1 MNISYK
7 LPWIWH
13 ALFFLGANCALVLLP
28 KLINIVLNKNTT
40 SQVHLD
46 HVKHYKSIIESIPSS
61 ALVQIAPV
69 SLPFQSILWIQSN
82 LTCYQNLIV
91 IFCILGRYRCGV
103 VWFNGKLKTPAELSP
118 IFPFLLWTTSD
129 FESGKI
135 FLKID
140 KKSFLVAD
148 CAVDNDALVRAFELS
163 VKAHHVFLLE
173 YHPYLKSVYVCRILA
188 RN

>member
-1 MNISYK
+1 MESS
-7 LPWIWH
+7 
-13 ALFFLGANCALVLLP
+13 
-28 KLINIVLNKNTT
+28 KN
-40 SQVHLD
+40 
-46 HVKHYKSIIESIPSS
+46 
-61 ALVQIAPV
+61 
-69 SLPFQSILWIQSN
+69 
-82 LTCYQNLIV
+82 
-91 IFCILGRYRCGV
+91 
-103 VWFNGKLKTPAELSP
+103 PAELSP

-173 YHPYLKSVYVCRILA
+173 YHPYLKSVYEYVEYLLGIKTAPVNSVVKFVSAIRGLSQTK
-188 RN
+188 